1 MTNDNMPNRHLFTQF
16 CGQMYA
22 EMLKH
27 RDEKWAFNAMSPE
40 NTHALTIFQVKERI
54 KIIGKTNDVEIIEKQ
69 SVHIANYLFLM
80 WCKMLE
86 TEKLNK

>member
-1 MTNDNMPNRHLFTQF
+1 MTEDNMPNRHMFTQF

-27 RDEKWAFNAMSPE
+27 KDEKWAFSSLSPE
-40 NTHALTIFQVKERI
+40 NTYTIAIFEVKKRL
-54 KIIGKTNDVEIIEKQ
+54 KIIEKTNDVDVIRKQ
-69 SVHIANYLFLM
+69 NVHMANYLFLM
-80 WCKMLE
+80 WCKMFE